1 MRSAC
6 LRDKSE
12 APADPAPNLSSNGD
26 TAAARARR
34 DRHAATKRRDEMAAR
49 AQRRRRQRAA
59 EAAEADAQAKQ
70 AAEAE
75 AARASAGRS
84 PSRPRARVPPVP
96 RDGPHTESRRLQHQ
110 QRAVELLAE
119 SAHAERA
126 KARRQADREEVVAAL
141 EKTSERSKGA
151 VRSAQSSARSKRK
164 QMLLAAREAWSADEG
179 HALRVPVAPVEPPA
193 DGDGAASDS
202 TGIASDL
209 E

>member
-1 MRSAC
+1 MVA
-6 LRDKSE
+6 L
-12 APADPAPNLSSNGD
+12 
-26 TAAARARR
+26 AAAVDVNNTGEIDYRTF
-34 DRHAATKRRDEMAAR
+34 AAWFGSTK
-49 AQRRRRQRAA
+49 Q
-59 EAAEADAQAKQ
+59 
-70 AAEAE
+70 
-75 AARASAGRS
+75 
-84 PSRPRARVPPVP
+84 
-96 RDGPHTESRRLQHQ
+96 
-110 QRAVELLAE
+110 
-119 SAHAERA
+119 AERA

>member
-1 MRSAC
+1 
-6 LRDKSE
+6 
-12 APADPAPNLSSNGD
+12 
-26 TAAARARR
+26 
-34 DRHAATKRRDEMAAR
+34 
-49 AQRRRRQRAA
+49 
-59 EAAEADAQAKQ
+59 
-70 AAEAE
+70 
-75 AARASAGRS
+75 
-84 PSRPRARVPPVP
+84 
-96 RDGPHTESRRLQHQ
+96 LQYQ